1 MSTINELYMGWASSD
16 ITPEGPVSLFGQY
29 YERIST
35 HVQSALTATA
45 WALEA
50 PGAGHDGQ
58 AILISIDLLW
68 CTTALQEAV
77 RASVSKQLPDFDPRK
92 LLIFATHTHSGPEPR
107 ADDEYGR
114 FLVARL
120 TETAVAAWQ
129 RRSPSHGVT
138 PATTYAPIGHNRR
151 VQYADGTTEMY
162 GAVDREDFI
171 GLEGPEDASMDLL
184 FCWGPNN
191 QLEGIVINVPCPAQV
206 TEAKYYVSADYWDE
220 VRRRLRERFSP
231 DLSILAQCGAAG
243 DISPRDLPRGYSTE
257 APNMWEW
264 EGAAEIGRRIERA
277 VSDAYDQVRDT
288 REQYPV
294 FRHLVEDVDLPL
306 RNVTHEAYE
315 QARRIVEEI
324 RSREPADP
332 ASPQTAWNRFL
343 AEIKANE
350 KTKSHGPWDNK
361 KSDYGVLRKMEL
373 EMEQYDSHPKKQ
385 YYRAEIHVVRLG
397 SVVFASNPFELFV
410 DYGLIIKGRSV
421 FNRTLLI
428 QLSGDYADYLPT
440 PRALAGGGYSAMAT
454 AVGPEGGYL
463 LVEKTLALINE
474 VN

>member
-129 RRSPSHGVT
+129 RRSPSQGVT
-138 PATTYAPIGHNRR
+138 PATAYAPIGHNRR

-191 QLEGIVINVPCPAQV
+191 QLEGMVINVPCPAQV

-231 DLSILAQCGAAG
+231 DLFILAQCGAAG

>member
-58 AILISIDLLW
+58 AILISLDLLW

-206 TEAKYYVSADYWDE
+206 TEAKYYVSADYWNE

-231 DLSILAQCGAAG
+231 DLFILAQCGAAG

-288 REQYPV
+288 RERHPV

-385 YYRAEIHVVRLG
+385 YYRTEIHVVRLG